1 MYYPL
6 FQQYLCWDKLANL
19 VLLCSTTHTPMSPH
33 ACLKYIQSTR
43 TFYMVTSQS
52 WQIYS
57 KLNHL
62 IDCSNTRHSATYTM
76 FNYSTHVTPSSNKNM
91 LCWTCL
97 KSNFWELFNPFILY
111 THTII
116 QSLLLSY
123 LIGLYICWPYILLNH
138 TPQLLISCTAL
149 N

>member
-1 MYYPL
+1 MYFPL

-57 KLNHL
+57 NWTISL
-62 IDCSNTRHSATYTM
+62 IVQIPGIVLHTQCSIIQLMLHPLVTKTSCVGHVSSQT
-76 FNYSTHVTPSSNKNM
+76 FENYSTLLYCIPIQ
-91 LCWTCL
+91 
-97 KSNFWELFNPFILY
+97 LFNLFY
-111 THTII
+111 Y
-116 QSLLLSY
+116 SY

-138 TPQLLISCTAL
+138 TAQLLISCTAL